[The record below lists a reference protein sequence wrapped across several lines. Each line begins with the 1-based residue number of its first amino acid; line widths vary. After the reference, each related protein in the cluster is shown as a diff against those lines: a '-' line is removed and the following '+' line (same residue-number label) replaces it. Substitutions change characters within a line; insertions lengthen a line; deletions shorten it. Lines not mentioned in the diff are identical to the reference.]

1 MAGQRFTKRNRGSN
15 SAKARRRRQLIGLG
29 AAAGTLLAAALTP
42 VYANAGPIL
51 SSVSGLVH
59 LSPIVGS
66 APGGDGDG
74 AGGHGGAGGQGGAG
88 GKGGNGGKG
97 GAGGTG
103 GQPGEGGKGGAG
115 GAPGPG
121 GAPGLPG
128 RNGSPG

>member
-1 MAGQRFTKRNRGSN
+1 MAGQRFTKRNRGSDN
-15 SAKARRRRQLIGLG
+15 AKARRHSQLIGLG
-29 AAAGTLLAAALTP
+29 AAAGTFLAAALTP
-42 VYANAGPIL
+42 MAANAGPIPN
-51 SSVSGLVH
+51 SVSGLVH
-59 LSPIVGS
+59 LSPIVG
-66 APGGDGDG
+66 AEPGGDG
-74 AGGHGGAGGQGGAG
+74 AGGNGGAG

-121 GAPGLPG
+121 GTPGLPG

>member
-1 MAGQRFTKRNRGSN
+1 MAGQRFTKRNRGSDN
-15 SAKARRRRQLIGLG
+15 PKPRRRRQLIGLG
-29 AAAGTLLAAALTP
+29 AAAGTFLAAALTP
-42 VYANAGPIL
+42 VAANARPIL
-51 SSVSGLVH
+51 NSVSGLV
-59 LSPIVGS
+59 LISSIVGA
-66 APGGDGDG
+66 APGDD
-74 AGGHGGAGGQGGAG
+74 GAGGQGGAG

-128 RNGSPG
+128 KHGTPG